1 MNSAESLV
9 PASIRIA
16 CSSVEG
22 ASTLSEARVVG
33 LYQYIYC
40 VLLLPERDDAFNVP
54 GATSTETGVFC
65 ELRVYGVLRSSHSG
79 DSTKFAYIAFS
90 ETTGLSPPRL
100 GATRNSICQSADL
113 F

>member
-79 DSTKFAYIAFS
+79 DSAKFVSKI
-90 ETTGLSPPRL
+90 LHSPAWIGAENSLFPRPS
-100 GATRNSICQSADL
+100 T
-113 F
+113 